1 MGRLREPT
9 RGDTMKAVRR
19 PSGRWRMLYR
29 DRGDAGGRLAE
40 ALHMYRERHPV
51 VAALPRGGVPVGFEI
66 ARALG
71 SELDAVVVRKVGAP
85 QQPELALGA
94 VGEDG
99 VVVLDERLIARL
111 GVDDA
116 TRDELVRWAERELDE
131 RLTSIRSVRPA
142 ARVKGR
148 TVIVV
153 DDGLAT
159 GSTMRAAIAVLRRR
173 GARRIVVAVPVGAP
187 DTVAGVALVADDV
200 VCPATPTNF
209 MSVGQWYADFSPVSE
224 DTVLRL
230 LGRSL
235 QEDSD
240 RIPTVSVATEYA
252 VQVEVAGAQL
262 PGQLAFVPGD
272 TGTVVFAHGS
282 GSSHRSPRNRG
293 VAMALQEAGLS
304 TLLFDLLTPSEAVD
318 RRAVFDVERL
328 GRRLLDATRWLAER
342 PGLADS
348 PVGWFGASTGAG
360 AALWAAPDAGPE
372 LRAIVS
378 RGGRPDLAGARLAHV
393 RTPTLLIVG
402 GDDEQ
407 VLALNRDAQRAISEP
422 ARLEVVPGATHLFE
436 EPGAMEQV
444 TKLARDW
451 FVEHLT

>member
-1 MGRLREPT
+1 
-9 RGDTMKAVRR
+9 
-19 PSGRWRMLYR
+19 MLYR

-85 QQPELALGA
+85 HQPELALGA

-111 GVDDA
+111 GVNDA
-116 TRDELVRWAERELDE
+116 TREELVRRAERELDE
-131 RLTSIRSVRPA
+131 RRTSIRSVRPA

-173 GARRIVVAVPVGAP
+173 GARRIAVAVPVGAP

-200 VCPATPTNF
+200 VCPATPPNF

-240 RIPTVSVATEYA
+240 RIPTVSVPTEYA
-252 VQVEVAGAQL
+252 VQVDVTGAQL
-262 PGQLAFVPGD
+262 PGQLAFVPGGP
-272 TGTVVFAHGS
+272 GTVVFAHGS
-282 GSSHRSPRNRG
+282 GSSHRSPRNRS

-304 TLLFDLLTPSEAVD
+304 TLLFDLLTASEAVD

-328 GRRLLDATRWLAER
+328 GRRLLEATRWLGER

-360 AALWAAPDAGPE
+360 AALWAAPEAGPE

-378 RGGRPDLAGARLAHV
+378 RGGRPDLAGARLAQV
-393 RTPTLLIVG
+393 RTPTLLVVG
-402 GDDEQ
+402 GADEE
-407 VLALNRDAQRAISEP
+407 VLARNREAQRAIPEP
-422 ARLEVVPGATHLFE
+422 ARLEIVPGATHLFE